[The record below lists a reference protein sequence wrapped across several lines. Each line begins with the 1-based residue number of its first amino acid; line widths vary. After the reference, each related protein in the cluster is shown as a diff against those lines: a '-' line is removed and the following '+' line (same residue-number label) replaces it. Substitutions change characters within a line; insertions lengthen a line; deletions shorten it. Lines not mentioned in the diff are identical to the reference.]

1 MNVFELR
8 NQLVENYKSYISSF
22 IQIRD
27 KRIGSHVDEQ
37 LKAGLLWPEP
47 LIQLNPVFQQGHY
60 IDELVDEGVLHKT
73 CKAIFRRKDENN
85 PGGNSL
91 RLHQHQ
97 EDAIRVAQSGKNY
110 VLTTGTGSGKSL
122 AYIIPIIDFVLK
134 NGSGKGVQAI
144 IVYPMNALANSQ
156 LGELRKFINIGF
168 PDEKGPVRFER
179 YTGQESDEEK
189 NRIMANPPDIL
200 LTNYVMLELILT
212 RPEERKT
219 LVNAAQGLRFL
230 VLDELHTYRGRQGAD
245 VAMLVRRVRNT
256 LNATNLQCVGTSA
269 TLSSSGGFENQRKDV
284 AAVASKLFGDTVLPE
299 SIIGETLRRSTVE
312 IDFSDPVQLTT
323 LKDRITSQTIKIENY
338 DQLILDPLVSW
349 IESNLGLTTD
359 PDSKRLVRAKPRKM
373 LGQDGIAPA
382 LSQLTKI
389 SEEGC
394 AEAIAKTLLA
404 GFAIKNE
411 ETGMSSFAF
420 RLHQF
425 FNRGDTVYTSIE
437 KEDERYITIQG
448 QKYVPGDRS
457 RALLPLVFCRE
468 CGQEYYV
475 VRKIKDRETKEP
487 VFISRE
493 FSDRADDEDS
503 ETGYLFLNT
512 ENPWPL
518 DQDEINDR
526 VPEDWLEEKKGGLQI
541 KQSQRKYLPESVHL
555 DASGAQSDQGNTVQF
570 LSGKFR
576 FCLHCGV
583 SYNPRQGSEFAKL
596 TQLSSGGRSTDT
608 TILSLTLIR
617 NLRNDPNL
625 QGNDRIKKLL
635 SFTDNRQDASLQA
648 GHFNDFIEMVLLRS
662 AIYKAIE
669 RAGNAGIHH
678 DILPQKVFDAL
689 GLDFSLYAVD
699 PTVRFTQKNETER
712 ALREALGYR
721 IYRDLKRGWRITSPN
736 LEQCGL
742 LDIEYTSLDDV
753 CSAEDI
759 WQNVHPAP
767 AGASLETRRQIC
779 KVLLDFMRREL
790 AIKVDYLNSN
800 YQESLKQL
808 SSQRLSPPWAIDES
822 EKLDHAAV
830 LFPRSRQ
837 SQGNDDYG
845 GNVYLSARGGYGQ
858 FLRRKN
864 TFPNFEGALKTND
877 ANEMIQQILNAL
889 RVGGLVEIVQAS
901 NEQDEVNGYQ
911 VPASAMVWKVGNGT
925 KPFHDAIR
933 VPRLPAEGGRTNQYF
948 VDFYKNI
955 AKDVHGL
962 EAREHTAQVPSEVRE
977 QREQAFREGK
987 LPILYCSPTME
998 LGVDISELN
1007 VVNMRN
1013 VPPTPAN
1020 YAQRSGR
1027 AGRSGQPALVFTYC
1041 TTGSNHDQYYF
1052 KRQDRMVAGAVTP
1065 PRLDISNEDLLRA
1078 HVHAVWLAEAGL
1090 DLGRSL
1096 KDLLDISGDDP
1107 TLKAL
1112 DFVQAALDSAEA
1124 RKKTLTRTKMILS
1137 EVEDEL
1143 KKTDWYGDAWLEG
1156 VMNQVPQKF
1165 NQACERWR
1173 GLYRAAK
1180 GQQFVQQKI
1189 INDMSRPAPDREQA
1203 RRLRAEAESQLE
1215 LLTDAKNLVQSDF
1228 YSYRYFASEGFL
1240 PGYSFPRLPL
1250 SAFIPGRRIRGDKDE
1265 FLSRPRFLAISEF
1278 GPQSIIYHEGSRYTI
1293 SKVNLPIS
1301 DTGDGVA
1308 TTQAKHCPACGYF
1321 HPESTGNQD
1330 RCERCHA
1337 QLDPPIT
1344 PLFRL
1349 QNVSTRRR
1357 DRISSDEEERMRQGY
1372 ELRTA
1377 IRFQETQTG
1386 DLSAQSA
1393 VLLKDGEE
1401 LAKLTYASTA
1411 TISRINVG
1419 WRRRANQSQLGF
1431 VLDIERGDW
1440 GKEKDEQKDEQ
1451 GNPLSGRTKRVIPFV
1466 EDTKNSLLFEPA
1478 TQLDEKQMAS
1488 LQAALKSAIQI
1499 KYQLEDSELSAEPL
1513 PSPKIRKMILFYESA
1528 EGGAGV
1534 LRRLLD
1540 DPQAFADVAQLALQL
1555 CHFDPQ
1561 TGEDKLHAEGVDENC
1576 EAACYNCL
1584 MSYYNQM
1591 EHRLLDRKTIRD
1603 VLMELSGVVAKTSPS
1618 ALSREEH
1625 LRRLHNLCQSD
1636 LEHEWLDFMEQRNLT
1651 LPSHAQKLIE
1661 SCHTRPDFLYEK
1673 DCVAIYVDGPH
1684 HEFAS
1689 RKERDVSQTEC
1700 MENIGHTVIRFDV
1713 KDDWEKIVAKHP
1725 HIFGVKS

>member
-1 MNVFELR
+1 MNVFDLR
-8 NQLVENYKSYISSF
+8 NQLVQDYKSYVSSF

-27 KRIGSHVDEQ
+27 DRIQSHVDEQ
-37 LKAGLLWPEP
+37 LEAGLLWPEP
-47 LIQLNPVFQQGHY
+47 LIQLNPAFQPARFV
-60 IDELVDEGVLHKT
+60 DELADEGVLHKT
-73 CKAIFRRKDENN
+73 CKSIFRRKSEKDLS
-85 PGGNSL
+85 GSKL

-97 EDAIRVAQSGKNY
+97 EEAIRIAQSGKNY

-122 AYIIPIIDFVLK
+122 SYIIPIVDFVLK

-156 LGELRKFINIGF
+156 RGELDKFINLGF
-168 PDEKGPVRFER
+168 PDNKGPVTFAR
-179 YTGQESDEEK
+179 YTGQEGDEEK
-189 NRIMANPPDIL
+189 KEIMANPPDIL

-212 RPEERKT
+212 RPDERKT

-269 TLSSSGGFENQRKDV
+269 TLSSAGGFNDQQKDV
-284 AAVASKLFGDTVLPE
+284 AAVASKLFGDTVLPANV
-299 SIIGETLRRSTVE
+299 IGETLRRSTVE
-312 IDFSDPVQLTT
+312 LDFSDSVQLNN
-323 LKDRITSQTIKIENY
+323 LKNRIGSSENKLTSYE
-338 DQLILDPLVSW
+338 DLINDPLASW
-349 IESNLGLTTD
+349 IESNLGLKKDDTG
-359 PDSKRLVRAKPRKM
+359 RLVRAMPRKM
-373 LGQDGIAPA
+373 LGKDGISPI
-382 LSQLTKI
+382 LSRQTNLP
-389 SEEGC
+389 EDQC
-394 AEAIAKTLLA
+394 AEAIARTLLQ
-404 GFAIKNE
+404 GYNITN
-411 ETGMSSFAF
+411 TDSGMPSFAF

-437 KEDERYITIQG
+437 KEDERHITIHG

-457 RALLPLVFCRE
+457 RELLPLVFCRE

-475 VRKIKDRETKEP
+475 VRKIKNKDSGKA

-493 FSDRADDEDS
+493 FTDRSDDDET
-503 ETGYLFLNT
+503 EVGYLYLST
-512 ENPWPL
+512 KNPWPK
-518 DQDEINDR
+518 DAGMYDR
-526 VPEDWLEEKKGGLQI
+526 VPEDWLEERNGEIQI
-541 KQSQRKYLPESVHL
+541 KQSQRKNIPQPFRLAPSGEEMDNGEHVH
-555 DASGAQSDQGNTVQF
+555 F
-570 LSGKFR
+570 IEGKFR
-576 FCLHCGV
+576 FCLNCSV

-617 NLRNDPNL
+617 KLRNDPNL
-625 QGNDRIKKLL
+625 AGKDKIKKLL

-662 AIYKAIE
+662 AIYRAVE
-669 RAGNAGIHH
+669 RAGQAGIHH
-678 DILPQKVFDAL
+678 DVLPQKVFDAL
-689 GLDFSLYAVD
+689 GLEFSFYAVD
-699 PTVRFTQKNETER
+699 PNVRFSQRSETER

-721 IYRDLKRGWRITSPN
+721 IYRDLQRGWRITSPN

-753 CSAEDI
+753 CSAEDL
-759 WQNVHPAP
+759 WEKAHPAL
-767 AGASLETRRQIC
+767 AEATLETRRHAC

-790 AIKVDYLNSN
+790 AIKVDYLNPI
-800 YQESLKQL
+800 YQETLKQL

-822 EKLDHAAV
+822 EKLDHAAM

-837 SQGNDDYG
+837 NQGNDDYG

-858 FLRRKN
+858 FIRRNN
-864 TFPNFEGALKTND
+864 TFPEFNGMLKTD
-877 ANEMIQQILNAL
+877 DTVLIIQQILDAL
-889 RVGGLVEIVQAS
+889 RIGGLVEIVQEAGK
-901 NEQDEVNGYQ
+901 QDEVNGYQ
-911 VPASAMVWKVGNGT
+911 VPASAMIWKVGDGV
-925 KPFHDAIR
+925 KPFHDVIR

-955 AKDVHGL
+955 ANDMHGL
-962 EAREHTAQVPSEVRE
+962 EAREHTAQVPNEVRE
-977 QREQAFREGK
+977 QREHAFREGK

-1052 KRQDRMVAGAVTP
+1052 KRQERMVAGAVTP

-1078 HVHAVWLAEAGL
+1078 HAQAVWLAESGL
-1090 DLGRSL
+1090 NLGKSL
-1096 KDLLDISGDDP
+1096 KDLLDIMGDSP
-1107 TLKAL
+1107 TLKVL
-1112 DFVQAALDSAEA
+1112 DFVQAALDSEEA
-1124 RKKTLTRTKMILS
+1124 KKRALKRTKMILS

-1143 KKTDWYGDAWLEG
+1143 KKTDWYSDAWLEG

-1173 GLYRAAK
+1173 GLYLAAK
-1180 GQQFVQQKI
+1180 GQQAIQHKI
-1189 INDMSRPAPDREQA
+1189 VNDMSRPHPDREQA
-1203 RRLRAEAESQLE
+1203 KRLRQEAESQIE

-1293 SKVNLPIS
+1293 SKVNLPIAES
-1301 DTGDGVA
+1301 GDGVI
-1308 TTQAKHCPACGYF
+1308 TMQAKHCPVCGYF

-1330 RCERCHA
+1330 RCERCNS
-1337 QLDPPIT
+1337 QLETPLT

-1393 VLLKDGEE
+1393 SLMNDGEE
-1401 LAKLTYASTA
+1401 LAKLTYASAA

-1431 VLDIERGDW
+1431 VLDIERGYW
-1440 GKEKDEQKDEQ
+1440 AKEKDEQKDEQ
-1451 GNPLSGRTKRVIPFV
+1451 GNPLSARTKRVIPYV
-1466 EDTKNSLLFEPA
+1466 DDTKNSLLFEPS
-1478 TQLDEKQMAS
+1478 TQLDDKQMAS

-1513 PSPKIRKMILFYESA
+1513 PSSKVRKMILFYESA

-1540 DPQAFADVAQLALQL
+1540 DAQAFADVANLALQS
-1555 CHFDPQ
+1555 CHFDPMS
-1561 TGEDKLHAEGVDENC
+1561 GEDKLHADGVEENC

-1591 EHRLLDRKTIRD
+1591 EHRLLDRKTIKD
-1603 VLMELSGVVAKTSPS
+1603 ILMELSGTVAKTSPS

-1625 LRRLHNLCQSD
+1625 LKRLHNLCQSD

-1651 LPSHAQKLIE
+1651 LPSHAQKLVE

-1689 RKERDVSQTEC
+1689 RKERDANQSEC
-1700 MENIGHTVIRFDV
+1700 MEDIGYTVVRFDV
-1713 KDDWEKIVAKHP
+1713 KDDWDKIIIKHP
-1725 HIFGVKS
+1725 HVFGVKS